1 MARGVW
7 PAPSPDAQD
16 QAPEDSAP
24 GEASSTLGHERGP
37 ARASNSPTLRGRGAA
52 HHWPHG
58 SFQLQPRPPAA
69 VSGRTPARLFVL
81 LRVHSPRLG
90 DRGRNR
96 PGHVGTV
103 TAQKPA
109 GTQTTPT
116 DIGRSDLAEGTH
128 PDTPR
133 CLATQNAGPGSHAGC
148 FHKGGIAGNR
158 LPTADPLVLRVCPP
172 GNASKSETA
181 V

>member
-1 MARGVW
+1 MSGPRHHLTPRTRPQRTVLLERPVPPSATSGVLLE
-7 PAPSPDAQD
+7 PRIVQRSGA
-16 QAPEDSAP
+16 E
-24 GEASSTLGHERGP
+24 GP
-37 ARASNSPTLRGRGAA
+37 A

-109 GTQTTPT
+109 GTQTAPT

-128 PDTPR
+128 PDTLR